1 MMPRPSLRPL
11 RLDLGGLF
19 WKLFLSLWLA
29 MMLSFAGGVSYLHLA
44 GYRDATD
51 SLDAVRTGVLLS
63 TAEGL
68 LARTGTDA
76 AVSAIAGWNADP
88 AAPPV
93 ALVADDGRRLVG
105 SPAAV
110 AGAGGHRRTVLGADG
125 RRYILAAAVEPAGAP
140 GPRPSVLVPLVSGG
154 VVALLFSGL
163 LAWSLSRPLRTLSWA
178 LHAVARGDFATRVHH
193 RMGGSR
199 DEIAALGADFDR
211 MADRL
216 QQLVEGRQRLLHDIS
231 HELRSPLT
239 RMQAA
244 IGLLRQN
251 PAKTAAMI
259 ERIDREAERLDA
271 MVGELLT
278 LARLEVGSGVI
289 ARERVDLVELLAA
302 IAEDATFEAE
312 ACGRG
317 VRFAAD
323 GQFVCTVAAEVLCR
337 AFENIIR
344 NAVKFTAAGTVVE
357 VAVKPLADGGLGV
370 EVVDHGPGVPAEMLD
385 RIFEPF
391 LRLDGSGSGAGTAG
405 GFGLGLAIARRAIES
420 HGGTVRAAASPQG
433 GLAVTVTLPAAL
445 SAAPAIAPAAAPAA
459 GAAV

>member
-1 MMPRPSLRPL
+1 M
-11 RLDLGGLF
+11 
-19 WKLFLSLWLA
+19 
-29 MMLSFAGGVSYLHLA
+29 
-44 GYRDATD
+44 
-51 SLDAVRTGVLLS
+51 
-63 TAEGL
+63 
-68 LARTGTDA
+68 
-76 AVSAIAGWNADP
+76 P
-88 AAPPV
+88 AAT
-93 ALVADDGRRLVG
+93 
-105 SPAAV
+105 AA
-110 AGAGGHRRTVLGADG
+110 RVLGADG

-289 ARERVDLVELLAA
+289 ARERVDLVELLVA

-344 NAVKFTAAGTVVE
+344 NAVKFTAAGTMVE

>member
-44 GYRDATD
+44 GYRDAAD

-76 AVSAIAGWNADP
+76 AVSAIAGWNTDP

-105 SPAAV
+105 SAAPM

-125 RRYILAAAVEPAGAP
+125 HRYILAAAVEPAGAP
-140 GPRPSVLVPLVSGG
+140 GPRPSILVPLVSGG

-289 ARERVDLVELLAA
+289 SREHVDLVELLAA
-302 IAEDATFEAE
+302 IVDDAAFEAE
-312 ACGRG
+312 ACGRS
-317 VRFAAD
+317 VRLTTD
-323 GQFVCTVAAEVLCR
+323 GPFVCTVAAEVLCR

-344 NAVKFTAAGTVVE
+344 NAVKFTADGTAVE
-357 VAVKPLADGGLGV
+357 VTATIGSGGLRMT
-370 EVVDHGPGVPAEMLD
+370 VVDHGPGVPEDMLD
-385 RIFEPF
+385 KIFEPF
-391 LRLDGSGSGAGTAG
+391 LRLDTTSFAPA

-420 HGGTVRAAASPQG
+420 HGGTVLAALAPHG
-433 GLAVTVTLPAAL
+433 GLAIEIKLPADL
-445 SAAPAIAPAAAPAA
+445 SAATPAAAKSTRD
-459 GAAV
+459 